1 MTTESKPQTNLW
13 SSRLTFIIATTGAA
27 VGVGNIW
34 KFPYM
39 AGQNGGAAFVLIY
52 ILSVVIIGI
61 PVMLAEL
68 FIGYRGRHNPVD
80 TMKILAKEAKVTTHW
95 QALGWWGLATLLL
108 VLSFYSVISGWSIA
122 YFIRSVSG
130 QIAGQSASE
139 IRNYW
144 HGFLNSPLQMILWH
158 TVFMIITMWIVERGV
173 RRGLELS
180 TEWMMP
186 LLFLALIGLDIYGLS
201 TKGFNE
207 AWNFL
212 FSVKTE
218 LITPRVIIDAMG
230 HAFFTLAVG
239 AGALL
244 VYGAY
249 VPRGDSI
256 CGPVMTVAGLDILVA
271 LLSGLAIFPIVF
283 TYGLHP
289 AGGPGLL
296 FEVLPIAFAQMPWGG
311 LIGAVFFLLFMFAAL
326 TSSINLA
333 EPLVILLAERYTGS
347 RKKASLIVGLIAWIV
362 GIGSCLSF
370 NRWENY
376 KLFGQWNFFGVVTD
390 LATNI
395 MLPIGGLGFAIFAG
409 WIMHKDTTQKDLQLS
424 SFWFNI
430 WHFLIRYVATAGI
443 LIIFIHSM
451 VN

>member
-1 MTTESKPQTNLW
+1 MTTQKNTTVNLW

-39 AGQNGGAAFVLIY
+39 AGQNGGAGFVLIY
-52 ILSVVIIGI
+52 ILAVFILGI

-80 TMKILAKEAKVTTHW
+80 TMKILAKEANVTTTW
-95 QALGWWGLATLLL
+95 QNVGWWGLATLLL

-122 YFIRSVSG
+122 YLIRAVSG
-130 QIAGQSASE
+130 QIAGQSAVE

-144 HGFLNSPLQMILWH
+144 HSFLNSPFQMILWH
-158 TVFMIITMWIVERGV
+158 TVFMILTLWIVERGV
-173 RRGLELS
+173 RKGLELS

-186 LLFLALIGLDIYGLS
+186 LLFLALIGLDIYGFT

-207 AWNFL
+207 AWSFL
-212 FSVKTE
+212 FSLKTE
-218 LITPRVIIDAMG
+218 LITPRVIIDALG

-249 VPRGDSI
+249 VPKGNSI
-256 CGPVMTVAGLDILVA
+256 CGPVIVIAGLDILVA

-311 LIGAVFFLLFMFAAL
+311 LVGAVFFLLFIFAAL

-333 EPLVILLAERYTGS
+333 EPLVVLLAERYTKN
-347 RKKASLIVGLIAWIV
+347 RKIAAVIIGFIAWV
-362 GIGSCLSF
+362 LGIGSCLSF

-395 MLPIGGLGFAIFAG
+395 MLPIGGLCFAIFAG
-409 WIMHKDTTQKDLQLS
+409 WIMHKKTVQADLQLS
-424 SFWFNI
+424 TFWFNL
-430 WHFLIRYVATAGI
+430 WHFLIRYIAPAGI

-451 VN
+451 LS